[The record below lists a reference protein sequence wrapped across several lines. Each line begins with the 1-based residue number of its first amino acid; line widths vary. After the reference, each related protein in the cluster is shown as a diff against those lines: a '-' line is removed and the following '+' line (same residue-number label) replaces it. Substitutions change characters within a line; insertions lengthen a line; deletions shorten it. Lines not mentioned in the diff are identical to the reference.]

1 MALNSLISSPSSL
14 PLTPPGFAIMTVAVI
29 AFAVAIVAV
38 AVAIVAVAV
47 ATLLAVD
54 EDGED
59 KKDALA
65 LLHDEAPL
73 K

>member
-14 PLTPPGFAIMTVAVI
+14 PLTMTVAVV

-59 KKDALA
+59 K
-65 LLHDEAPL
+65 
-73 K
+73 